1 MTKNN
6 FRTRS
11 TTRRTTDY
19 PAMLILEIRSR
30 KLPIPVREYQGIPG
44 RKFRYDLAWPAKKLA
59 LEVQGGVFSGG
70 RHTRGIGYTADCE
83 KLNLTVL
90 NGWRMLWVTPAHIRD
105 GKAIRWVE
113 QALKMPP
120 DAIGSRRSNDL

>member
-1 MTKNN
+1 M
-6 FRTRS
+6 
-11 TTRRTTDY
+11 
-19 PAMLILEIRSR
+19 
-30 KLPIPVREYQGIPG
+30 REYFGIPG
-44 RKFRYDLAWPAKKLA
+44 RKFRYDLAWPAKNLA

-70 RHTRGIGYTADCE
+70 RHTRGYGYTADCE

-90 NGWRMLWVTPAHIRD
+90 NGWRMLWVTPAHIRS
-105 GKAIRWVE
+105 GQAIRWIE

>member
-1 MTKNN
+1 
-6 FRTRS
+6 
-11 TTRRTTDY
+11 
-19 PAMLILEIRSR
+19 MLILEIRSR